1 MIPPRRE
8 LLYTSKATIF
18 ATFTQGTPPELL
30 VWRPAGIMI
39 AEPKDY
45 ICLYTL
51 KATV

>member
-30 VWRPAGIMI
+30 VWKLAWFTI
-39 AEPKDY
+39 AAD
-45 ICLYTL
+45 
-51 KATV
+51 

>member
-1 MIPPRRE
+1 MHSFGAP
-8 LLYTSKATIF
+8 IF
-18 ATFTQGTPPELL
+18 ATIAQWTPPELL